1 MWNVLISPQNEL
13 ERLVPP
19 PLRGPSQVKGQLTP
33 ASPGSDKS
41 PFAKITAENDRLRKE
56 LKREVAK
63 TERLQLA
70 VSSLEL
76 QRDQLQ
82 QQSSSSSDS
91 LAASSKL
98 RGREKTGAAAA
109 AVGLEEKAERLQA
122 ELEKKTAMLME
133 VKTHLREAAQ
143 REREITA
150 LANNP
155 QVPCKLHTGSSDLD
169 IHVYLYAF
177 QVLHNNYSRL

>member
-82 QQSSSSSDS
+82 QQSSGSSDS
-91 LAASSKL
+91 LAASKR
-98 RGREKTGAAAA
+98 RGREKMGAAAA

-150 LANNP
+150 LTNNP
-155 QVPCKLHTGSSDLD
+155 QVYIANSTQAPHTYVCFSS
-169 IHVYLYAF
+169 F
-177 QVLHNNYSRL
+177 T